1 MSRPPVAILVL
12 KVLLSLWVLGAVRWE
27 ETACCVF
34 NHALRV
40 HRACVQMSVLWE
52 KKEWRHCA
60 VAELESRCTMLSVSS
75 LSGDHSLALLMS
87 SMTCQT
93 GLT

>member
-1 MSRPPVAILVL
+1 MSRPPMATPVL

-34 NHALRV
+34 NLAPCV
-40 HRACVQMSVLWE
+40 HRACVQMSVPWE

-60 VAELESRCTMLSVSS
+60 VAELESI
-75 LSGDHSLALLMS
+75 
-87 SMTCQT
+87 
-93 GLT
+93 